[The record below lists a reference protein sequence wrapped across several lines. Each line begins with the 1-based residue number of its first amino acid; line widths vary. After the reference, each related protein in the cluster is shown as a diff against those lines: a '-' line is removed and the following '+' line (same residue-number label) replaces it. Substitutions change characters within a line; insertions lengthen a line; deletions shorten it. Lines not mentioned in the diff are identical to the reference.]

1 MIMSLHSTTKPNT
14 PIFHCVDMD
23 WQEDGFVFQY
33 SPHLAEEAETTLN
46 TLLPLLT
53 HHFPHADV
61 GSNFTNQAE
70 ERC

>member
-1 MIMSLHSTTKPNT
+1 
-14 PIFHCVDMD
+14 MD